1 MKVFISYSKEDY
13 KFAKRIYDNL
23 SREGIIA
30 WLYSE
35 NLLPGQHRKHTIR
48 QDG

>member
-23 SREGIIA
+23 SRQRRPSSG
-30 WLYSE
+30 SE
-35 NLLPGQHRKHTIR
+35 SEKYDPPG
-48 QDG
+48 D